1 MVKNL
6 PANAGVPGDK
16 GFIPELGRSLGVG
29 NGNALQYSCLE
40 NSMDRGAWWVIV
52 HGVTKSWTE
61 QLSAHMHKHKCHQFH
76 SNGID
81 IMILSK
87 LHLGQLLVWERKV
100 NAHSKARG
108 EEMSS
113 LIVRV
118 QLERQLAGM
127 SSWLPP
133 PAFYPFVTDFYN
145 FIWPPGMKCALNCQP
160 GV

>member
-1 MVKNL
+1 
-6 PANAGVPGDK
+6 
-16 GFIPELGRSLGVG
+16 
-29 NGNALQYSCLE
+29 
-40 NSMDRGAWWVIV
+40 
-52 HGVTKSWTE
+52 
-61 QLSAHMHKHKCHQFH
+61 MHKHKCHQSH

-127 SSWLPP
+127 SS
-133 PAFYPFVTDFYN
+133 
-145 FIWPPGMKCALNCQP
+145 
-160 GV
+160 